1 MPGTRRSPIL
11 TSAATSVTAL
21 AIAAGLAILPQAL
34 DLGGRTEPVVDDD
47 LWAYSGPEGQLRMD
61 QCRMADVLRL
71 GGPTMAQTAQDGL
84 HLPADKLH
92 ALADRQF
99 WEQTPLAT
107 AYKKD
112 HDRADQENNAVH
124 DVEWEW
130 EHRVGTFWNPP
141 GTHDIGDGKSFYEQ
155 LGLTK
160 WISDRYWQ
168 KDDDFY
174 NDPTPKMDPPTRR
187 AVLALGDL
195 RYPMYSTD
203 GDGTYDERKAFQWGM
218 NSSDWDVGAGADDA
232 RIFLAAGGFPRT
244 APQPGTPEYRIAVED
259 VKSRF
264 ASCAWRNPLDPN
276 QVYNGITAAA
286 AQEWQQEISS
296 QATQRNQILNANKDA
311 VSALVSGSKAL
322 GELLGHSAAADR
334 LARWSDYW
342 SPGGVG
348 WVGDAPVVVQVHA
361 AAGKC
366 LDVEGGRTDNG
377 TPVQLWTC
385 NGTTA
390 QQWILYTDGNGPH
403 LQNSNSHKCL
413 DAAGGKTD
421 DRTKIQIYACNET
434 PAQTWQ
440 YNLRATTPIKNVG
453 AGKCLDLNS
462 FDNGKDTWL
471 WPCNGTPAQQ
481 FDVKPTGHHATDQPI
496 QADFDKA
503 KLLTAGA
510 QTGAKQQ
517 LAALKAQLAAA
528 QKAAAASDTAL
539 QTSYTSADA
548 LGAPRGR
555 GLLVGQQKDQV
566 TKGTAAALQAM
577 VKAGETAEAATR
589 ASAGDSQT
597 IAQRALAQAAQV
609 QTEFRK
615 KAAETAEL
623 QAKAAADAA
632 KVHRDNAKKDKE
644 TAQAKLADTLK
655 AEANAKA
662 AAADAHAKRLAAEAE
677 SATAKAEKETA
688 LAKQADAAQHK
699 QNAQSEAGKAKDAKE
714 KAEAAESTAGEKRDG
729 AVKARDNAKA
739 KRDDA
744 WDAQQKS
751 DAARAKADAKEAYAQ
766 AHESD
771 DQAKASRAAAD
782 EADKQA
788 TAAEAAAGNAR
799 SEADAASQ
807 AAADADAA
815 ATRAEAAAKRAR
827 SDADGA
833 QAAKL
838 VADAAVTTA
847 TSAEADAIAAS
858 QHASAE
864 ASAAVALAD
873 DAEAKAKTAKS
884 EADAASKETAK
895 AVEAAAKAAGFAHVT
910 AQAAEDAGNAA
921 SQVAKPANDAI
932 QLGSPYITTDSA
944 AGLVVLTGQASKTI
958 AEQQKAVADAHS
970 RNAKEEAAA
979 AQALADQAQADTKEA
994 YQHAANAA
1002 RYAADAR
1009 GYATEALGYA
1019 SDAANAASK
1028 AADSL
1033 ARTVEYDRQA
1043 TEDAAA
1049 ANTAAG
1055 TAEGYAKE
1063 ARTAADQA
1071 ALDATAAHAAADQAT
1086 QDAKDARAAADRANT
1101 AATEAEQAAKEADK
1115 FAKEAQD
1122 AADHTT
1128 VKAANQQVSTGA
1140 GTGVGGTW
1148 FVVDEGSIE
1157 VTDAKQHDPCVITVG
1172 FEGCTATFTVTFNA
1186 TVDYFLCTNPDAIA
1200 SADRCPARDT
1210 LLVKSMRLEDL
1221 KKDVTRYFS
1230 KLELLQ
1236 QTLTYK
1242 IIRAV
1247 LVQDFVDCYH
1257 GSVSGC
1263 AWALSNFIPG
1273 SAFEKIISGIRALD
1287 AAMKTGIGVRD
1298 AFNALKTLN
1307 LDAGTIASIEKMV
1320 HASEDL
1326 FAACKVN
1333 SFPGATPV
1341 LMADGSHRAIS
1352 QVSVGD
1358 FVQAMDPASGRMAAR
1373 QVTDTFKHDTRRLV
1387 DISIAGGGTLAST
1400 VGHKFYVPGRGW
1412 TLVSD
1417 LHVGDRLRAPDGSVR
1432 SVTALDDHSGL
1443 APRAVYDP
1451 TVRGLHTFFV
1461 LAGTSPVLVHNCK
1474 VALGWQNGGALDEW
1488 ARASGFTTLSI
1499 ARPQDFAGIVEKAIA
1514 DPNVTLHINM
1524 TGLEGKGTFLEAAQ
1538 RGLTGGLSGAAAT
1551 DFEMSLIARA
1561 LANGQRPW
1569 ESIEFYRPSGPG
1581 GAMVLD
1587 PATKMPDLSVLKGDL
1602 SPVKGSII
1610 GYCHHC

>member
-1 MPGTRRSPIL
+1 MPGTRRSPVL
-11 TSAATSVTAL
+11 TSVLTSVTAL
-21 AIAAGLAILPQAL
+21 AVAAGLAFQPG
-34 DLGGRTEPVVDDD
+34 LGAPGVRPVVDADP
-47 LWAYSGPEGQLRMD
+47 WADSGSAGQLRMD
-61 QCRMADVLRL
+61 QCLMADVLRL
-71 GGPTMAQTAQDGL
+71 GGPTMAQTAKDGL
-84 HLPADKLH
+84 DLPADKLH

-99 WEQTPLAT
+99 WQQTPLGT
-107 AYKKD
+107 AYQQ
-112 HDRADQENNAVH
+112 DRDKADQQLNALIAAG
-124 DVEWEW
+124 DEW
-130 EHRVGTFWNPP
+130 RNRAAGFGSPP
-141 GTHDIGDGKSFYEQ
+141 GTADIGDGRSFYAQ

-160 WISDRYWQ
+160 WISDQWW
-168 KDDDFY
+168 KSESDFY
-174 NDPTPKMDPPTRR
+174 NDPTPTMDAPTRQ
-187 AVLALGDL
+187 AVEALGGA
-195 RYPMYSTD
+195 RYPMWSTE
-203 GDGTYDERKAFQWGM
+203 GDGNYDERKAFHWMGSVS
-218 NSSDWDVGAGADDA
+218 NFNGDFGADDS
-232 RIFLAAGGFPRT
+232 RVFLASGGFPRT
-244 APQPGTPEYRIAVED
+244 APQPGTAEYRIAVED

-276 QVYNGITAAA
+276 QVLTGITTTA

-296 QATQRNQILNANKDA
+296 QAPQRNQILNASKDA
-311 VSALVSGSKAL
+311 TTALVAGSKAL
-322 GELLGHSAAADR
+322 GELLGHSAVADR

-348 WVGDAPVVVQVHA
+348 WVGDAPAVVQVHGA
-361 AAGKC
+361 PGKC
-366 LDVEGGRTDNG
+366 LDVEGGRRDNG
-377 TPVQLWTC
+377 TPVQMWTC
-385 NGTTA
+385 NGTAA
-390 QQWILYTDGNGPH
+390 QEWILYNDDTGPH
-403 LQNSNSHKCL
+403 LQSHDSYKCL
-413 DAAGGKTD
+413 DVAGGKTD
-421 DRTKIQIYACNET
+421 DRTKVQIYTCNGT

-440 YNLRATTPIKNVG
+440 YNLRATTPLKNVG
-453 AGKCLDLNS
+453 AGKCLDLNT

-481 FDVKPTGHHATDQPI
+481 FDVKPTGHHATDQPV

-503 KLLTAGA
+503 KTLTTGA

-517 LAALKAQLAAA
+517 LADLKTQLAAA
-528 QKAAAASDTAL
+528 QKAAASSETAM
-539 QTSYTSADA
+539 QTAYTSADA
-548 LGAPRGR
+548 AGAPRGR

-566 TKGTAAALQAM
+566 TKGTLAALQAM

-589 ASAGDSQT
+589 ASAADSQT

-632 KVHRDNAKKDKE
+632 KIHRDNAKKDKE
-644 TAQAKLADTLK
+644 TAEAKLADTLK

-688 LAKQADAAQHK
+688 LAKQADAAQHR

-714 KAEAAESTAGEKRDG
+714 KAEAAEATAGEKRDG

-771 DQAKASRAAAD
+771 EQAKASRAAAD
-782 EADKQA
+782 EASRHADDA
-788 TAAEAAAGNAR
+788 ETAAGKAR
-799 SEADAASQ
+799 GEADAASQ

-864 ASAAVALAD
+864 ANAAVQLAD
-873 DAEAKAKTAKS
+873 DAEEKAKTAKTQ
-884 EADAASKETAK
+884 ADEASKETAK

-970 RNAKEEAAA
+970 KNAKEEAAT

-1002 RYAADAR
+1002 RYASDAR

-1101 AATEAEQAAKEADK
+1101 AATEAEQAAKDADK

-1122 AADHTT
+1122 AADQTQQQ
-1128 VKAANQQVSTGA
+1128 KNNQQVSSGA
-1140 GTGVGGTW
+1140 GTGIGGVW
-1148 FVVDEGSIE
+1148 FVVDDGSVEITDTKQE
-1157 VTDAKQHDPCVITVG
+1157 TPCTIDIGFGGCSVT
-1172 FEGCTATFTVTFNA
+1172 FLVTFNA
-1186 TVDYFLCTNPDAIA
+1186 KVDYFLCLDPDVPATA
-1200 SADRCPARDT
+1200 AGCPTDST
-1210 LLVKSMRLEDL
+1210 VLLSSQAFTGL
-1221 KKDVTRYFS
+1221 KREVTRSFTKYDLIEES
-1230 KLELLQ
+1230 LTVKVLKAALLQ
-1236 QTLTYK
+1236 
-1242 IIRAV
+1242 
-1247 LVQDFVDCYH
+1247 DFIDCYH
-1257 GSVSGC
+1257 GSISGC

-1273 SAFEKIISGIRALD
+1273 KVLEKLAEGFRALD
-1287 AAMKTGIGVRD
+1287 AAMKTGIGVKD
-1298 AFNALKTLN
+1298 AFKALKALPDVDPTV
-1307 LDAGTIASIEKMV
+1307 IAKIEDTV
-1320 HASEDL
+1320 NVFEDM
-1326 FAACKVN
+1326 FTACKVN
-1333 SFPGATPV
+1333 SFPGRTQV
-1341 LMADGSHRAIS
+1341 LMADGSHEKISSLKIGDLVLATDPTTGEHRAKPV
-1352 QVSVGD
+1352 VS
-1358 FVQAMDPASGRMAAR
+1358 
-1373 QVTDTFKHDTRRLV
+1373 TFRHATERLV
-1387 DISIAGGGTLAST
+1387 TLTFSDGSTLSSTAGHRLYTAERGWVLASELRI
-1400 VGHKFYVPGRGW
+1400 GEQLSGPRGEQRAL
-1412 TLVSD
+1412 TRID
-1417 LHVGDRLRAPDGSVR
+1417 DRTS
-1432 SVTALDDHSGL
+1432 L
-1443 APRAVYDP
+1443 APQQVFDL
-1451 TVRGLHTFFV
+1451 TVDGLHTFYV
-1461 LAGTSPVLVHNCK
+1461 STEGSGTRDVLVHNCLNLNDEK
-1474 VALGWQNGGALDEW
+1474 VLAKSGAHTLAKHIDVDE
-1488 ARASGFTTLSI
+1488 AGA
-1499 ARPQDFAGIVEKAIA
+1499 FAYAVEKNTPNGVWTNADIA
-1514 DPNVTLHINM
+1514 QQAVDRVVSDY
-1524 TGLEGKGTFLEAAQ
+1524 F
-1538 RGLTGGLSGAAAT
+1538 
-1551 DFEMSLIARA
+1551 F
-1561 LANGQRPW
+1561 
-1569 ESIEFYRPSGPG
+1569 PG
-1581 GAMVLD
+1581 GVRNERAFAKLND
-1587 PATKMPDLSVLKGDL
+1587 WQRKATTTDYFPINGSWDKYPSLGKTYMPDGHTVRTAGNQVTILLKKWPHSGR
-1602 SPVKGSII
+1602 G
-1610 GYCHHC
+1610 GYVVFTAYPR